1 MIFSTVISGVL
12 TCGLTSWGGTI
23 SKGDSVRF
31 NRLVKK
37 AGKIIGES
45 QDSIEITYNI
55 KAQNTLSK
63 IINDET
69 HPLHATNLQPDR
81 Q

>member
-1 MIFSTVISGVL
+1 MFYSPVISGVL
-12 TCGLTSWGGTI
+12 TLVGPPLGGNI

-63 IINDET
+63 IIND
-69 HPLHATNLQPDR
+69 
-81 Q
+81 